1 MTQKSLFPEEMINS
15 TGLTI
20 ESVAAKLMHFEM
32 QLQLQHWQTTSY
44 AEHEALGGL
53 YEYVH
58 SFRDGTVEK
67 LIGYIGKRPSALKI
81 EPIVQ
86 EPPVNTV
93 IRLGKFAYELYVW
106 AGNNNY
112 CDVENLA
119 QELSGETAKVKFLLT
134 LS

>member
-15 TGLTI
+15 SGMSI
-20 ESVAAKLMHFEM
+20 ESIAAKLMHFEM
-32 QLQLQHWQTTSY
+32 QLQLQHWQTTKY

-58 SFRDGTVEK
+58 SFRDGTIEK
-67 LIGYIGKRPSALKI
+67 LMGYISKRPSVFKI
-81 EPIVQ
+81 DPIVQ
-86 EPPVNTV
+86 ESPVNTI

-119 QELSGETAKVKFLLT
+119 QELSGETAKIKYLLT